1 MATKGWG
8 PAATTTPQETH
19 QVLRMDEVGPVDF
32 PTMGDSAQVS
42 WSNHRSVFL
51 QSTAISAPLLIAL
64 SLASCKERRAFLHK
78 SSTPLVIIGTVKAR
92 LDGALDHGE
101 IAFGLCIE
109 QFSTREFGSP

>member
-1 MATKGWG
+1 
-8 PAATTTPQETH
+8 
-19 QVLRMDEVGPVDF
+19 MDEVGPVDL

-42 WSNHRSVFL
+42 WSDHRSVFL
-51 QSTAISAPLLIAL
+51 QSTAQRRRCRRAPLGSPCCQLLDSLPRLIAL

-78 SSTPLVIIGTVKAR
+78 SSTPLVIIGAVKAR